1 MYRLVTS
8 GDEMES
14 TREITVNEI
23 QNDCSIKAM
32 LNVINIISCDE
43 LYRLIKAQLEMQPAE
58 SIECIQCSIRAA

>member
-1 MYRLVTS
+1 
-8 GDEMES
+8 MES

-23 QNDCSIKAM
+23 QNDCWIKAM

-43 LYRLIKAQLEMQPAE
+43 LYRLIKAQPEMQPAE

>member
-1 MYRLVTS
+1 
-8 GDEMES
+8 MES

>member
-1 MYRLVTS
+1 
-8 GDEMES
+8 MES

-23 QNDCSIKAM
+23 QNDCSIKAR